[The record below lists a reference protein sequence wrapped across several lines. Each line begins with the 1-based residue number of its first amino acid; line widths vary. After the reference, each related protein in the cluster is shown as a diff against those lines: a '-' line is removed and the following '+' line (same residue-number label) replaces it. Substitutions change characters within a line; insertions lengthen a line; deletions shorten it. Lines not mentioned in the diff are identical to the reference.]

1 MIYQRGNSYEVIL
14 TGNTY
19 QPSMELIVDL
29 YSDDSKVGNMNLVPF
44 DVTQSGSTY
53 TYKFNIRPYEYYQNF
68 VETEHYRYYYLNDM
82 PLHNGDNWFYE
93 NFQRNAIA
101 KGLFDAN
108 PEDIILVSD
117 LDEIPNLNNKSYLNF
132 DSAIFLQ
139 NFYYYKLNIFCYEG
153 LKWKNK
159 WPGTKSIKY
168 RLFQSAQKTREL
180 RVKKISFIRIDQK
193 IKRIILE
200 DGGWHFSYLM
210 DPLQIKNKIMNFA
223 HKEYKKFNKINHI
236 RKMIKEKK
244 DLFNRT
250 NLKYKTVKIDNTY
263 PYEII
268 SNQKKYKKWIEQN

>member
-1 MIYQRGNSYEVIL
+1 MKIYDCFTYCGEDDLLDLRLKILNKDIDYFVICE
-14 TGNTY
+14 
-19 QPSMELIVDL
+19 S
-29 YSDDSKVGNMNLVPF
+29 SKFHSGVKKGKLF
-44 DVTQSGSTY
+44 DIAKFKN
-53 TYKFNIRPYEYYQNF
+53 YKKKI
-68 VETEHYRYYYLNDM
+68 RYYYLEDM
-82 PLHNGDNWFYE
+82 PLHRGDNWYYE
-93 NFQRNAIA
+93 NFQRNALS

-117 LDEIPNLNNKSYLNF
+117 LDEIPNLANKNYLSS

-139 NFYYYKLNIFCYEG
+139 NFYYYKLNILCYEG
-153 LKWKNK
+153 LKWGKK

-180 RVKKISFIRIDQK
+180 RVKKISFFRIDQK